1 MTLENIKKGVDS
13 IYEEE
18 LLKIRGEMISD
29 TSYTP
34 VTWEDI
40 KKSVVSK
47 IKEHMNSVAPINL
60 YVDVSSDL
68 KDNELIVS
76 IRCKP

>member
-1 MTLENIKKGVDS
+1 MTLENIKKEVNA

-18 LLKIRGEMISD
+18 LLKIRGEKLANA
-29 TSYTP
+29 TYRP
-34 VTWEDI
+34 VTWGEI
-40 KKSVVSK
+40 EESVVSR
-47 IKEHMNSVAPINL
+47 IKEHINSVAPINL